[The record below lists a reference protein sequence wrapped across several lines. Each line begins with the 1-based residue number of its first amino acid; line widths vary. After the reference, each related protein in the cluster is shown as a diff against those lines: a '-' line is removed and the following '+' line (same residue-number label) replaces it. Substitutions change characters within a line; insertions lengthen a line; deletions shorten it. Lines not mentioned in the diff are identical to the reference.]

1 MKRIAVLGSTG
12 SIGTQALDI
21 LGQYPTEFEIKALC
35 AYGNIDVLEKQAL
48 RFHPGKV
55 GVVLPERAKIL
66 QSRLPHK
73 TAVLSGRKA
82 MTEIASLPD
91 IDMVLVAVV
100 GISGLKATIAA
111 LEAGNCV
118 ALANKESLVA
128 GGQLVMDAA
137 KKTGTRILP
146 VDSEHSAIFQCLQ
159 GNTGGKGKASFW
171 APGEPEPPAI
181 RRILL
186 TASGGPFRGIDRES
200 LRHVRVS
207 SALKHPRWN
216 MGKKVTVDSA
226 TLINKGL
233 EVIEARWL
241 FGVDLDQIEVLV
253 HPQSIMHS
261 AVEFCDTSILAQM
274 GVPDMRIPIS
284 VALGYPDRLISDGR
298 ELDFFKEA
306 ATLTFEK
313 PDMKVFKCMKL
324 AVDAA
329 RAGGS
334 YPVVMNAANEVLVE
348 AFLKG
353 RTGFTDIGDNIERIM
368 DEHESISEPSLEDI
382 IEIDRKTR
390 EKVEREI

>member
-1 MKRIAVLGSTG
+1 M
-12 SIGTQALDI
+12 
-21 LGQYPTEFEIKALC
+21 GQYPTEFEIKALC
-35 AYGNIDVLEKQAL
+35 AYENIDVLEKQVL

-55 GVVLPERAKIL
+55 GVVLPERAKAL
-66 QSRLPHK
+66 KSRLPHK

-100 GISGLKATIAA
+100 GISGLEATIAS

-118 ALANKESLVA
+118 ALANKESLVT

-137 KKTGTRILP
+137 QKTDTRILP

-159 GNTGGKGKASFW
+159 GNPGGKGKAHPFW
-171 APGEPEPPAI
+171 APGESDPPPI

-186 TASGGPFRGIDRES
+186 TASGGPFRGYDRER

-253 HPQSIMHS
+253 HPQSIIHS
-261 AVEFCDTSILAQM
+261 MVEFPDGAILAQM
-274 GVPDMRIPIS
+274 GMPDMRLPILYAFTWPERFPTRLSS
-284 VALGYPDRLISDGR
+284 V
-298 ELDFFKEA
+298 DFFKLGS
-306 ATLTFEK
+306 LTFEK
-313 PDMKVFKCMKL
+313 PDVSRFPGL
-324 AVDAA
+324 ALAMEAA
-329 RAGGS
+329 RIGGTM
-334 YPVVMNAANEVLVE
+334 PTVMNAANEVAVQK
-348 AFLKG
+348 FLK
-353 RTGFTDIGDNIERIM
+353 
-368 DEHESISEPSLEDI
+368 ESISFPDIPQIVEKAMGSHRVVSAPSLEDI
-382 IEIDRKTR
+382 LGADQETR
-390 EKVEREI
+390 DLLQ

>member
-253 HPQSIMHS
+253 HPQSIIHS
-261 AVEFCDTSILAQM
+261 MVEFPDGAILAQM
-274 GVPDMRIPIS
+274 GMPDMRLPILYAFTWPKRFSTRLPS
-284 VALGYPDRLISDGR
+284 V
-298 ELDFFKEA
+298 DFFELGS
-306 ATLTFEK
+306 LTFEK
-313 PDMKVFKCMKL
+313 PDVSRFPGL
-324 AVDAA
+324 ALAMEAA
-329 RAGGS
+329 RIGGTM
-334 YPVVMNAANEVLVE
+334 PAVMNAANEVAVQK
-348 AFLKG
+348 FL
-353 RTGFTDIGDNIERIM
+353 E
-368 DEHESISEPSLEDI
+368 ESISFPDIPRIVEKAMGSHRVIPSPSLEDI
-382 IEIDRKTR
+382 LGADQETR
-390 EKVEREI
+390 DLLQEG